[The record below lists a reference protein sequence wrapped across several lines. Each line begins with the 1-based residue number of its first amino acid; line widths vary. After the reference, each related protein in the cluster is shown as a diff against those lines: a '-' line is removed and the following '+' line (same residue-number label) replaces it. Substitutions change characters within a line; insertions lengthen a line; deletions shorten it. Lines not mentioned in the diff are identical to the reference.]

1 MKTFAILDELNI
13 VVNLI
18 LADETFCAEHYA
30 GRYAEVAGWCDLG
43 ATYDPKTKTF
53 QPS

>member
-1 MKTFAILDELNI
+1 MKTFAILDALNI

-18 LADETFCAEHYA
+18 LADETFCVEHYP
-30 GRYAEVAGWCDLG
+30 GRFAEVSGWCDLG
-43 ATYDPKTKTF
+43 ATYDSKTKTF